1 MWPVLVLH
9 SDMYDKTVTR
19 TKRPLELPV
28 RQLFVHSGSIL
39 QPISLFQTQVSM
51 DNYKIFSY

>member
-9 SDMYDKTVTR
+9 SETYDKTVAR
-19 TKRPLELPV
+19 NKRPLVLLV
-28 RQLFVHSGSIL
+28 RHLFVHSNSLL
-39 QPISLFQTQVSM
+39 QPVSFFQTQVSM